1 MKKFVF
7 WILLI
12 GNIIIS
18 VIMPAF
24 VFPKCSLELS
34 DFENIMSVFLGIIVL
49 FTLEIYIYVNIMYQS
64 NKEEQEIYQ
73 LDSNSDKKL
82 FNIMQL
88 VKVINHNSFEGNDLF
103 RFYINKKIDDLY
115 NLVSDACNKH
125 EIKIEDTMIE
135 ITNEMY
141 ASAFIGDKESIFRPM
156 YLCSDNDFFFESFGK
171 SYFEIAYKL
180 TRNRKCKTIKRLFVY
195 NDDVE
200 LEDERVKKLIYFHN
214 TTSSYAC
221 KTLKQDVYDRI
232 KDDFGLNY
240 VTGSFA
246 VYGSRYLYT
255 ERTAQMVGHV
265 IGYYSKDK
273 DNILKFI
280 NFFERCWQQATVYN
294 ISSNKKISVAN
305 VFDEGWNL

>member
-18 VIMPAF
+18 VIMPVF
-24 VFPKCSLELS
+24 VFPKCSLKLN

-49 FTLEIYIYVNIMYQS
+49 FTLEIYIYVNIMYNS
-64 NKEEQEIYQ
+64 NREEQKVYQ
-73 LDSNSDKKL
+73 LDSDSDKKI
-82 FNIMQL
+82 FNILQL
-88 VKVINHNSFEGNDLF
+88 VKSINHNSFEDNDLF
-103 RFYINKKIDDLY
+103 KFYINKKIDDLY
-115 NLVSDACNKH
+115 NLASDACNKH

-156 YLCSDNDFFFESFGK
+156 YLCNDNDFFFEGFGK
-171 SYFEIAYKL
+171 NYFEIAYKL
-180 TRNRKCKTIKRLFVY
+180 TQSRKCKKIMRLFVY
-195 NDDVE
+195 NDEAE

-214 TTSSYAC
+214 ETPKYEC
-221 KTLKQDVYDRI
+221 RTLKQDVYNRI
-232 KDDFGLNY
+232 KDDFGLTY

-255 ERTAQMVGHV
+255 ERTAQVFGHI
-265 IGYYSKDK
+265 IGYYSKDQS
-273 DNILKFI
+273 NILKFT
-280 NFFERCWQQATVYN
+280 NFFDRCWQQASPYIVN
-294 ISSNKKISVAN
+294 SNKKIN
-305 VFDEGWNL
+305 IEDVFNEGWNF